1 VADSSG
7 NWTLV
12 ITNNAHT
19 SAVVDVTI
27 TNIGYLYLIGA
38 IFGFILLIVGI
49 VMIGLNSYARLAE
62 RRREKNRGF
71 SE

>member
-1 VADSSG
+1 
-7 NWTLV
+7 
-12 ITNNAHT
+12 
-19 SAVVDVTI
+19 VDVTI